1 MSAGHSSQPLLSPRE
16 TVAVITARIKE
27 RRLYEARFLCRKLG
41 QGLTAEQRAALE
53 DQLSQSL
60 SRVEQVHVKA
70 KDALSSGNYE
80 QARILYSQIEAVAID
95 VPGVQEELQNLRRAI
110 ALAERFAPASKPERK
125 AEQSVVVEGGA
136 PASTL
141 LAPDPAQIRPA
152 AGLAHD
158 LRAPVGRRPPRFL
171 ARKWLLGGV
180 GLVLLSAVGLF
191 LFFQRGE
198 APPVAVSSPSQAQS
212 SKAVELIES
221 LSPPEESPE
230 AVAEVQTVSTKP
242 VQPVEK
248 AASAAPQES
257 DSLAEPTKTAEHSD
271 TPSGPA
277 LNLGGLQIE

>member
-95 VPGVQEELQNLRRAI
+95 VPGVQEELQNLRGAI
-110 ALAERFAPASKPERK
+110 ALAERFAPASKLESK
-125 AEQSVVVEGGA
+125 AEQPIVVEGG
-136 PASTL
+136 
-141 LAPDPAQIRPA
+141 APDPAQIRPA
-152 AGLAHD
+152 TGLAQN
-158 LRAPVGRRPPRFL
+158 LRSPVGHRNHRFL

-180 GLVLLSAVGLF
+180 GLLFLSGAVGLF

-198 APPVAVSSPSQAQS
+198 APPVSVSSASQAQS

-221 LSPPEESPE
+221 LNHPEENPE
-230 AVAEVQTVSTKP
+230 AVIEEQTVPTKP
-242 VQPVEK
+242 ALPVEK
-248 AASAAPQES
+248 AASAAPQLS
-257 DSLAEPTKTAEHSD
+257 NSQAEPTKTAEHSD